1 MSGGAFSIDVPG
13 AALVADADFTI
24 QASISTTDAAGNV
37 GTGADTESYTVDVT
51 APTPAITLTS
61 SITPDDIVNVAE
73 VGGNVAITGT
83 TGGGSTATP
92 SP

>member
-1 MSGGAFSIDVPG
+1 MPG

-24 QASISTTDAAGNV
+24 QASVSTTDAAGNV

-61 SITPDDIVNVAE
+61 SITADDIVNIAV
-73 VGGNVAITGT
+73 VGRQRRHHRHHDRAR
-83 TGGGSTATP
+83 STATP